1 MPLVVVEE
9 VCADRTTPV
18 VLSAHT
24 FYGDQYTCHH
34 SLGEVNVLQFCNSPA
49 DRALDGKSVMMVTT
63 DASTQLC
70 LVEGVQY
77 INDGVINVIVANPG
91 PESVTLL
98 TQKSY

>member
-1 MPLVVVEE
+1 MG
-9 VCADRTTPV
+9 DKN
-18 VLSAHT
+18 
-24 FYGDQYTCHH
+24 GDQYTGHH
-34 SLGEVNVLQFCNSPA
+34 SLDEVTVLQFCNSPA

-77 INDGVINVIVANPG
+77 INDGMINVIVSNPG